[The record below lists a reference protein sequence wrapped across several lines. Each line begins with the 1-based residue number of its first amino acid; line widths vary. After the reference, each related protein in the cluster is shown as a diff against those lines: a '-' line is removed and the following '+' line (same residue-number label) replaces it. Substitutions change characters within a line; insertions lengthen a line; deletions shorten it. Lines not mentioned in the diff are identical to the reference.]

1 MAEFRYRSFL
11 FYYKNLRVIGHAPG
25 LKPPR
30 VFPNRA
36 AADIHIASA
45 CIVLGPMIRGKLFD
59 FEEVCDGFDCGA
71 VGGIDLYIGCK
82 IFFFYL
88 ISSTYSTKSSSK
100 YKYLNY
106 NNRIYFV

>member
-1 MAEFRYRSFL
+1 
-11 FYYKNLRVIGHAPG
+11 
-25 LKPPR
+25 
-30 VFPNRA
+30 
-36 AADIHIASA
+36 
-45 CIVLGPMIRGKLFD
+45 MIRGKLFD

-88 ISSTYSTKSSSK
+88 ITSTYSTKSSSK

-106 NNRIYFV
+106 NNHLFRMKNNKMHFCKAVPKHQQVSN